1 MPKLLT
7 TLRNDRFVALA
18 ILAAAFAQLA
28 MTTHE
33 MLVEHSLGQQ
43 CEICVAQGHSDDLL
57 VSIVVIPTP
66 VAIASSDSVAATQPL
81 ASIAAT
87 AIRNRGPPVL

>member
-1 MPKLLT
+1 MVKLLT

-28 MTTHE
+28 MTTHN
-33 MLVEHSLGQQ
+33 MLVEHSLGEQ

-57 VSIVVIPTP
+57 VSMVVITTP
-66 VAIASSDSVAATQPL
+66 VAITSSDSVAATKPL
-81 ASIAAT
+81 VSIAAT
-87 AIRNRGPPVL
+87 AVRNRGPPIL